1 MRGGTMLCALIMAG
15 GKGTRFWPLST
26 EKKPKQFLNLLGK
39 DTMIQ
44 MTVNR
49 IKDLIPMNR
58 IFVVTSKE
66 YVELV
71 KEQLPELPVD
81 NIIVEPMGKNTAPCI
96 ALSAF
101 YINKRVQDATIAVLP
116 SDHLI
121 LDDKKFRETL
131 AIADKFVD
139 KNNDAI
145 VTIGMKPDRAE
156 TGYGYIK
163 LKIDNGQWI
172 VREQLNNKKQE
183 NESNRQISKNDIQSI
198 YKVEKFVEKPDKET
212 AEKYLKDGNYLWNGG
227 MFIWKAIT
235 ILKLTKMYLKNT
247 FNVLSEVAAAV
258 DEEYEAVLQKNYE
271 NVDSISVDYGIMEK
285 ADNIYVIPGDFGWD
299 DVGTWNAVLRYRK
312 KDCND
317 NIFMGDKIINI
328 DGKNNIAVSNGK
340 PIIIAGIN
348 DAFVVESDEAIVV
361 TRKESI
367 GDVKGLKKFCT
378 N

>member
-1 MRGGTMLCALIMAG
+1 MLCALIMAG

-49 IKDLIPMNR
+49 IKDLIPIDR

-66 YVELV
+66 YIELV
-71 KEQLPELPVD
+71 KEQLPELPFD

-163 LKIDNGQWI
+163 LKMENGEWRINNQLKIDNGQLTMK
-172 VREQLNNKKQE
+172 EQKIF
-183 NESNRQISKNDIQSI
+183 R
-198 YKVEKFVEKPDKET
+198 VERFVEKPDKET
-212 AEKYLKDGNYLWNGG
+212 AERYLNDGNYLWNGG

-312 KDCND
+312 KDANN
-317 NIFMGDKIINI
+317 NIFMGGKVINI
-328 DGKNNIAVSNGK
+328 DGNNNIAVSNGK
-340 PIIIAGIN
+340 PIIIAGIS

-361 TRKESI
+361 TRKENLGNIKSI
-367 GDVKGLKKFCT
+367 KSSLG
-378 N
+378 